1 MEVDSMSIEDIFS
14 QKPKR
19 KNKKKKSKEKME
31 SKSSGKSGDDF
42 LSMITDFVKKLP
54 IKLAIFIFI
63 IFIILKSDVYINNV
77 LAKFNGT
84 VNYTNQTTT
93 KGEIISGIFL
103 VLGFLCLDL
112 IIQYN
117 IL

>member
-1 MEVDSMSIEDIFS
+1 MSMDEIFS
-14 QKPKR
+14 QQPR
-19 KNKKKKSKEKME
+19 KKNRNKKKKSKEKME
-31 SKSSGKSGDDF
+31 SKSEKSGDDF
-42 LSMITDFVKKLP
+42 LSMITDLVKKLP

-63 IFIILKSDVYINNV
+63 IFIILKSDIYINNL
-77 LAKFNGT
+77 LAKINGA

-103 VLGFLCLDL
+103 VLGFLCLDI
-112 IIQYN
+112 IIQYG